1 LNGFNNHSTELMNQ
15 MMIDTVEIVQG
26 LIKSRVKRVIWYINK
41 ILGRD
46 KEAESVQNIE
56 ERREEFRGLTR
67 NWFEKE
73 FEPSEKNSF
82 FKIVDENLEGQ
93 EKYFGLLDQQCL

>member
-26 LIKSRVKRVIWYINK
+26 LIKSRVKRVILYINR

-46 KEAESVQNIE
+46 KKAESVQNIE

-73 FEPSEKNSF
+73 FEPSEKNTF
-82 FKIVDENLEGQ
+82 FKIVDENLEGK
-93 EKYFGLLDQQCL
+93 ERYFGLLEQQCL